1 MLERQ
6 GWHLFA
12 HPLLLDQLDRLVAAA
27 ERARRADPAGWRGN
41 ANVRLLANLR
51 DLMFDRVPHDP
62 LGSAFRQGNTLGP
75 AHRHWFRAKFGGN
88 RFRLFFRAD
97 SAARIVVYVWVNDRD
112 SLRKARA
119 ATDPYAVFARMLA
132 QGNPPDDW
140 TGLLAAAQAAEAV
153 RRFGSGPDGR
163 G

>member
-12 HPLLLDQLDRLVAAA
+12 HPLLLDQLDRLIAAA

-62 LGSAFRQGNTLGP
+62 LGPAFRQGNTLGP

-97 SAARIVVYVWVNDRD
+97 SGARIVVYAWVNDRD
-112 SLRKARA
+112 SLRKAGA
-119 ATDPYAVFARMLA
+119 AADPYAVFARMLG

-140 TGLLAAAQAAEAV
+140 AGLLAAAREAEAV
-153 RRFGSGPDGR
+153 RRFGGGPDR
-163 G
+163 R